1 MDDKNLIERTRRTAK
16 RLFDGPVQMELPH
29 QLWKRQRGLP
39 ITSVGGQY
47 HHSILP
53 KKSPQP
59 PFPKGGLGG
68 ISIAGVNDYHLHDR
82 WALKPC

>member
-16 RLFDGPVQMELPH
+16 RLFDGPVQVELPH

-53 KKSPQP
+53 KKSTLP
-59 PFPKGGLGG
+59 PFRKGGLGG
-68 ISIAGVNDYHLHDR
+68 FQSLG
-82 WALKPC
+82 